1 MRFLSKTTKL
11 NLLVSLH
18 EEASIDLIFI
28 YYLLLF
34 FLSLSPPPSLS
45 LSLSLSFSLPL
56 SLFLSL
62 SISLLWIIGNLCV
75 ISQNYLSLFL
85 FLSRKVPLL
94 LHLMQIYGI
103 FVLVFFVF
111 PKHKAT
117 HSYFLV
123 YFLGDRE
130 K

>member
-1 MRFLSKTTKL
+1 M
-11 NLLVSLH
+11 
-18 EEASIDLIFI
+18 IDLGKSKEVTDVLKLKTQF
-28 YYLLLF
+28 
-34 FLSLSPPPSLS
+34 SPKMY
-45 LSLSLSFSLPL
+45 FSQF

-62 SISLLWIIGNLCV
+62 SL
-75 ISQNYLSLFL
+75 
-85 FLSRKVPLL
+85 KVPLL